1 MKLYAAYFKSGDK
14 FVSSLFQA
22 DTQLVAL
29 RNFKFIVNDAVKNN
43 LCMPQELQL
52 LEFADVIHWN
62 DNCSECAIKPHET
75 MLLASGD
82 EIDKVYKKIYRDTFG
97 EELKLDNEK
106 PVSESEAEFVGGNV
120 K

>member
-22 DTQLVAL
+22 DTDLVAL

-43 LCMPQELQL
+43 LCMPQELDL
-52 LEFADVIHWN
+52 LELGEVINWHE
-62 DNCSECAIKPHET
+62 NCSDCEIKPHPANL
-75 MLLASGD
+75 MASGD
-82 EIDKVYKKIYRDTFG
+82 QIDKVYRQIYHETFG
-97 EELKLDNEK
+97 EELQLENEK